1 MSQETKKQIKDL
13 ISESDVLMES
23 LRDFFYSV
31 PIQYDPKLG
40 IGVCSIAD
48 MPEMW
53 DYDSETKTDPFEDPV
68 LHYRW
73 FKLTNDQ
80 FLEQEE
86 LFRRYINWASSARNL
101 IEKFLPEKLVVFDEE
116 SYIIRKWIELTERI
130 PSDDNAE
137 LFMRFR
143 KHLIS
148 QQNIVFALLE
158 KIE

>member
-1 MSQETKKQIKDL
+1 M
-13 ISESDVLMES
+13 
-23 LRDFFYSV
+23 
-31 PIQYDPKLG
+31 
-40 IGVCSIAD
+40 
-48 MPEMW
+48 
-53 DYDSETKTDPFEDPV
+53 
-68 LHYRW
+68 
-73 FKLTNDQ
+73 TNDQ

-86 LFRRYINWASSARNL
+86 LFRSYINWASSARNL

-148 QQNIVFALLE
+148 QQNILFALLE